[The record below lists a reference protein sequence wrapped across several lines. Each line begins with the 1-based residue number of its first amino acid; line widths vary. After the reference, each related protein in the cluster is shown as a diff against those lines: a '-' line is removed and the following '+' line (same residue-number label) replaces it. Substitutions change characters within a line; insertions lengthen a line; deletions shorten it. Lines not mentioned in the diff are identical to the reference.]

1 MFIEILLATLVGI
14 TAGIITGLTPGIHIN
29 LVCAV
34 VLTAS
39 SLILKYISPLSLG
52 CFTIAMAITHTFLD
66 ALPSIYLG
74 APSED
79 QILNAL
85 PGHRMLL
92 EGKAHEAVVLTIIG
106 SFFGLIMTII
116 FFPVII
122 KSMDFLYPLTK
133 DYMGIALVIVVC
145 FLIFREPTLHKK
157 CWSFMLFFTS
167 GILGIL
173 VLNFPEIKQPL
184 FHLLS
189 GLFGLSLLVMSI
201 LEKSTIPQQTSVQ
214 EIIISKLILI
224 KSTIGAVLAGYFAG
238 FLPGFGSS
246 QAAIVA
252 QTFLKNIE
260 DKGFLI
266 LVGGINTVN
275 MVVSIAT
282 IYLLE
287 KARNGAVLTVGKI
300 MGKVSFEV
308 MILFLIVSIIVA
320 GIAALLSLSL
330 SKIFAYLIS
339 KAPYAKIITGII
351 IFIIL
356 LSFYFDGLI
365 GLLILG
371 TATAVGITA
380 SLQKIGKNH
389 LMGCLLVPVIVYFIG

>member
-1 MFIEILLATLVGI
+1 MYFEMLVAIALGI
-14 TAGIITGLTPGIHIN
+14 TAGIITGLTPGIHVN
-29 LVCAV
+29 LVCTILLA
-34 VLTAS
+34 TS
-39 SLILKYISPLSLG
+39 SLSLKYISPLSLG
-52 CFTIAMAITHTFLD
+52 GFIIAMAITHTFLD

-79 QILNAL
+79 QILSAL

-92 EGKAHEAVVLTIIG
+92 EGKAHEAVVLTIMG
-106 SFFGLIMTII
+106 SFFGLVMTIL
-116 FFPVII
+116 FFPAIL
-122 KSMDFLYPLTK
+122 KSMKFLYPLTK
-133 DYMGIALVIVVC
+133 DYIGIALVAVVC
-145 FLIFREPTLHKK
+145 FLILREPTLHKK
-157 CWSFMLFFTS
+157 CWSFILFFTS
-167 GILGIL
+167 GILGML
-173 VLNFPEIKQPL
+173 VLNVPTLKQPL

-201 LEKSTIPQQTSVQ
+201 WEKSIIPQQISVR

-252 QTFLKNIE
+252 QTFLKNIG

-266 LVGGINTVN
+266 LIGGINTVN

-282 IYLLE
+282 MYLLE
-287 KARNGAVLTVGKI
+287 KARNGAILTVGKI
-300 MGKVSFEV
+300 IGKTSFEV

-320 GIAALLSLSL
+320 GIATWLSLSL
-330 SKIFAYLIS
+330 SKIFAHLIS
-339 KAPYAKIITGII
+339 KAPYAKIVASII
-351 IFIIL
+351 VFIVI

-365 GLLILG
+365 GLLIVT

-389 LMGCLLVPVIVYFIG
+389 LMGCLLVPVIIYFVG